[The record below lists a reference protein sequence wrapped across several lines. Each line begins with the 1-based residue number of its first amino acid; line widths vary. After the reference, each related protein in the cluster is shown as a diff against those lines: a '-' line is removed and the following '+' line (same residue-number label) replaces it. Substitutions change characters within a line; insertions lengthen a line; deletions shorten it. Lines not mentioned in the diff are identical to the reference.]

1 MICDLCGDN
10 EAIVHV
16 QQIMGG
22 EIFEVH
28 MCAECA
34 RKKGVALEKEGEGD
48 FSLSE
53 LLNGL
58 VESFSPDMEMHA
70 AGECPQCGTS
80 LGDIQEN
87 EKAGCP
93 ECYTVFRNQI
103 DLVLNEYSDTTVHRG
118 RFPEKLK
125 AYKAILIDKEVL
137 KKKLNEAVKREEYE
151 TAAKLRD
158 RIRELENGRN
168 QGGAES

>member
-1 MICDLCGDN
+1 MICDLCGEN

-34 RKKGVALEKEGEGD
+34 RKKGVSLESEGD
-48 FSLSE
+48 GEFSLSE

-58 VESFSPDMEMHA
+58 VESFSPEALMQEV
-70 AGECPQCGTS
+70 GECPQCGTT
-80 LGDIQEN
+80 LQELQEK

-93 ECYTVFRNQI
+93 ECYTVFRSQI
-103 DLVLNEYSDTTVHRG
+103 DSILHEYSDTIVHRG
-118 RFPEKLK
+118 KYPDKLR

-137 KKKLNEAVKREEYE
+137 KKKLTEAVKREEYE
-151 TAAKLRD
+151 TAARLRD
-158 RIRELENGRN
+158 RIRELEEGRH
-168 QGGAES
+168 GGSES